1 MRKRIDEISPFTY
14 NGYNQ
19 TTQQISDISIEKDV
33 TIMTNEQ
40 MKEFLKE
47 GWKAV
52 LPESEAAD
60 TSDFFADGGDS
71 IKAVQLTGW
80 LLQKGV
86 KLDMVKVFTT
96 PVLGEMAGTLTET
109 QPMYVPQEMLTKE
122 ILKEKF
128 GIDPAMVSAYPDA
141 GKATQQT
148 AAAPS
153 QNPQMCTPA
162 QNGQAGPSQNAQ
174 MCTPAQ
180 NPQMCTPA
188 QNPQM
193 CTPAQN
199 PQMCTPAQN
208 PQMCTPAQNPQM
220 CTPAQN
226 PQMCT
231 PAQNPQMCTPAQ
243 NQQMCTPA
251 QNPQMC
257 TPAGGTGMMPM
268 MPVMMP
274 VFIPVMMPAMPMGFG
289 GMPGKGF
296 GKKLRKAMAN
306 GMGQMGNMGPLGQ
319 YNSHPVN
326 APVDN
331 PNVMKINQPKVGAPD
346 KPAEEA
352 LDIVLK
358 GLLPTYDRSKSL
370 FDQGFTSLN
379 LMQIVTRC
387 GEHGYRVQLQ
397 DIIANPT
404 FDGILAAMKPGGEN

>member
-1 MRKRIDEISPFTY
+1 
-14 NGYNQ
+14 
-19 TTQQISDISIEKDV
+19 
-33 TIMTNEQ
+33 MTNEQ

-109 QPMYVPQEMLTKE
+109 QPMYVPQEMLAKE

-208 PQMCTPAQNPQM
+208 PQMCTSAQNPQM

-257 TPAGGTGMMPM
+257 TPAGGMGMMPM
-268 MPVMMP
+268 TGDDAGLHSGDDARDADGLRRHAGERIRQEAVESDGKRHGADGQHGSAGAVQFPSGEC
-274 VFIPVMMPAMPMGFG
+274 AG
-289 GMPGKGF
+289 G
-296 GKKLRKAMAN
+296 
-306 GMGQMGNMGPLGQ
+306 
-319 YNSHPVN
+319 
-326 APVDN
+326 
-331 PNVMKINQPKVGAPD
+331 
-346 KPAEEA
+346 
-352 LDIVLK
+352 
-358 GLLPTYDRSKSL
+358 
-370 FDQGFTSLN
+370 
-379 LMQIVTRC
+379 
-387 GEHGYRVQLQ
+387 
-397 DIIANPT
+397 
-404 FDGILAAMKPGGEN
+404 

>member
-19 TTQQISDISIEKDV
+19 KTQQISDISIEKDV

-162 QNGQAGPSQNAQ
+162 QKGQAGPSQNAQ

-208 PQMCTPAQNPQM
+208 PQMCTPA
-220 CTPAQN
+220 
-226 PQMCT
+226 
-231 PAQNPQMCTPAQ
+231 
-243 NQQMCTPA
+243 
-251 QNPQMC
+251 
-257 TPAGGTGMMPM
+257 GGMGMMPM

-296 GKKLRKAMAN
+296 GKKLWKAMAN
-306 GMGQMGNMGPLGQ
+306 GMGQMGNMGQLGQ

-331 PNVMKINQPKVGAPD
+331 PNVMKINQPKVGVPD

-397 DIIANPT
+397 DIITNPT